1 MTNSPKKLLYRGD
14 KKNTQLSHK
23 TASAP
28 VPRVHRTSP
37 RALCIKHDF
46 VALLADAALPLT
58 TYVPISTKVQTTLA
72 TSSQQEYCV
81 RPSLKKK
88 TTRSV
93 CVTANNNY
101 TFTCVFVAYPLRSQA
116 NPIQSHTFP
125 SKVFA
130 ATLDGEMGPYPVGTS
145 GTLDG
150 EMGPYPVGDGNLLGP
165 SSRVFGTTGTLDGE
179 MGPYPVGDS
188 TTLLGTQY
196 FGTTALTGYGN
207 EALTIGSGRFNYGST
222 GPTVVSTTCSPMP
235 KRRTPGVGRRAP
247 AVGGGGGGHGG
258 HNDEGGGYSAGSSGV
273 ASRDSF
279 RRHSAHGRI
288 VSSGI

>member
-1 MTNSPKKLLYRGD
+1 M
-14 KKNTQLSHK
+14 
-23 TASAP
+23 
-28 VPRVHRTSP
+28 RVR
-37 RALCIKHDF
+37 C
-46 VALLADAALPLT
+46 
-58 TYVPISTKVQTTLA
+58 
-72 TSSQQEYCV
+72 
-81 RPSLKKK
+81 
-88 TTRSV
+88 
-93 CVTANNNY
+93 
-101 TFTCVFVAYPLRSQA
+101 QA

-125 SKVFA
+125 SQVFGTTG
-130 ATLDGEMGPYPVGTS
+130 TLDGEMGPYPVGTS

-196 FGTTALTGYGN
+196 FGTSALTGYGN
-207 EALTIGSGRFNYGST
+207 EALTIGSGRYNYGST
-222 GPTVVSTTCSPMP
+222 GPTVSTTCSPMP

-247 AVGGGGGGHGG
+247 VGGGGGGHGG
-258 HNDEGGGYSAGSSGV
+258 YNDEGGGGSGGSGV